1 MPFPS
6 ARFLSWLLLAAL
18 AVGPVQAATDL
29 VTGAAPVAD
38 RSNAARAAALP
49 AVLADALRRLTPD
62 ADPAANPDVAAR
74 LAESDQTMWLQ
85 RFEYQQRIRPTAS
98 GVPSIR
104 LMLHGWFHAAPLREL
119 LLDAGVPVWRGGG
132 VDPLFWFLADPGNGV
147 DAGVDTGADAAA
159 RIAAATAD
167 RDDAQADPPP
177 ATATGTGADPARGA
191 LLLDA
196 DAVGASALA
205 EALAGHGI
213 TPHWAMNDLE
223 DWRMA
228 GTLTPGNVAD
238 GLAAA
243 AARYGTSVPVLV
255 WFHEQPPQVVARWHL
270 LANAGVDTFES
281 RGSDRTAALTAGS
294 GDLLAALARTHTVRA
309 GTPAPGVAAHERGP
323 GDYSIWLAGLSR
335 SGSYANALAVLSAQ
349 SPVVSVA
356 PEQASGDR
364 VRVRVHIDQPLSR
377 LLALLEVDG
386 RLRLEE
392 AAPEPAGGATADA
405 EAGPSG
411 PGSHAAGAHGT
422 DASDTTGADADAD
435 AGAGAGGTETTPAAG
450 DGLVLRWQE

>member
-1 MPFPS
+1 
-6 ARFLSWLLLAAL
+6 
-18 AVGPVQAATDL
+18 
-29 VTGAAPVAD
+29 
-38 RSNAARAAALP
+38 
-49 AVLADALRRLTPD
+49 
-62 ADPAANPDVAAR
+62 
-74 LAESDQTMWLQ
+74 MWLQ

-98 GVPSIR
+98 GSIR

-243 AARYGTSVPVLV
+243 AARYGASVPVLV

-364 VRVRVHIDQPLSR
+364 VRSAGAHRPAAQPPAIPRWTDAARRKRRSR
-377 LLALLEVDG
+377 PTG
-386 RLRLEE
+386 RCRRG
-392 AAPEPAGGATADA
+392 PARPGQRSCHGATALT
-405 EAGPSG
+405 PVT
-411 PGSHAAGAHGT
+411 PLV
-422 DASDTTGADADAD
+422 DADAD
-435 AGAGAGGTETTPAAG
+435 AGAGGTETTPAAG